1 MLRLPYLMGFIVM
14 IPWEIR
20 KQETV
25 LTARY
30 SGLKETVVYFGIQ
43 FLMTPTLWDSVIQEL
58 INSYFVCQ
66 H

>member
-43 FLMTPTLWDSVIQEL
+43 FLMTPTL
-58 INSYFVCQ
+58 
-66 H
+66 